1 MISSSDIS
9 SASSLKLRS
18 LPPRGKVEP
27 EDSAVVPNSGDQV
40 ELSAQEHQKTGM
52 SAWKKVGLGALGVLS
67 LTGAATAATGLVAQH
82 AALCEVDA
90 GTVGWQNGG
99 LCVSPDL
106 SKNVDGVY
114 RTVRGQFHR
123 GDAVEDLASNT
134 NRVVTPDGKVDGT
147 SEDGQFRVMTWNL
160 HHGTSQN
167 SDGARDQIDLQ
178 VKQINSKHAD
188 VVLLQEVPPW
198 HVNTLVNDTGK
209 VGYYTHTNGRQ
220 GDLVLVSPEL
230 QVTENSRVTLNHQ
243 INSKSDA
250 GKVVDLSQGDEPR
263 AAQFL
268 TVTGSDTGG
277 KSTGIFNTHL
287 STTGATAEQRRA
299 EHQNLMTHVGRLEE
313 GTDVFVGGGDFNTRD
328 GREVVQSM
336 RDQGYNVSGATI
348 DWVVSE
354 GLTPTSSVHADAHDA
369 HGVRLSDHPYVVV
382 DFAP

>member
-1 MISSSDIS
+1 MISSSNIP
-9 SASSLKLRS
+9 SASPLGLRS
-18 LPPRGKVEP
+18 LPRRAPAESGQSP
-27 EDSAVVPNSGDQV
+27 AVSIPGDQV
-40 ELSAQEHQKTGM
+40 DLSAEQHQKTGL
-52 SAWKKVGLGALGVLS
+52 SAWKKIGLGALGALS
-67 LTGAATAATGLVAQH
+67 LTGGATAATGLVAQH
-82 AALCEVDA
+82 AALCEVNSS
-90 GTVGWQNGG
+90 TVGWQNGG

-123 GDAVEDLASNT
+123 GDAVEDLASDT
-134 NRVVTPDGKVDGT
+134 NRLIVPDGKVDG
-147 SEDGQFRVMTWNL
+147 SDEDGQFRLMTWNL

-167 SDGARDQIDLQ
+167 ADGARDQIGLQ
-178 VKQINSKHAD
+178 VKQIKAQHAD

-198 HVNTLVNDTGK
+198 HVNALVNGTGK

-230 QVTENSRVTLNHQ
+230 QVTGNSRVTLNHQ
-243 INSKSDA
+243 ITSESDA

-268 TVTGSDTGG
+268 TIQGADTGG

-299 EHQNLMTHVGRLEE
+299 EHQNLMTHVGHLQE
-313 GTDVFVGGGDFNTRD
+313 GTEVFAGGGDFNTRD

-336 RDQGYNVSGATI
+336 RDKGYNVTGATI

-354 GLTPTSSVHADAHDA
+354 GLAPSSSAHADSHDPQ
-369 HGVRLSDHPYVVV
+369 GVRLSDHPYVVV